1 MVGKTN
7 LFNIKCRHL
16 VDVFHTYEINTLKSF
31 QMSHYR
37 VHCVSGIFCLIF
49 RTESGRFE
57 VLFDWTW
64 DTVFQKYFCP
74 RALHVTEPHYLVAH
88 CLEIYK
94 QHGHKR
100 HEHDGYR
107 LNCLNPSACV
117 RVIIQVYFSSR
128 GAKSRRHPLS
138 HWIRFRFVRRAE

>member
-1 MVGKTN
+1 MNNKMSGEDSGLIRGEHNGKHFRANGVRSTKHGVIMVGKTN

-57 VLFDWTW
+57 VLFD
-64 DTVFQKYFCP
+64 
-74 RALHVTEPHYLVAH
+74 
-88 CLEIYK
+88 
-94 QHGHKR
+94 
-100 HEHDGYR
+100 
-107 LNCLNPSACV
+107 
-117 RVIIQVYFSSR
+117 
-128 GAKSRRHPLS
+128 
-138 HWIRFRFVRRAE
+138 